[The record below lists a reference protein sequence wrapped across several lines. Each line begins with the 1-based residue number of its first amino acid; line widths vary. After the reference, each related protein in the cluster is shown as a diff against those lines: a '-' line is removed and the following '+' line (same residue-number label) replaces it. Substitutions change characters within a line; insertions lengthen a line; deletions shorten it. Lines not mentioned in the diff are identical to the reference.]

1 MKTTIR
7 YLVYSCLVLDSCAF
21 VLRSQIRESSKSV
34 REKTHDAY
42 GESESFSRTLDAKT
56 DVLDEL
62 EKDWNTLQSLR
73 PSEPSADISFPTA
86 VVSVGGSSYT
96 RMWTHQTWN
105 IHSHPPHRRYFR
117 HVRKWTK
124 STTARKI
131 LPTVLLATCWSIIVS
146 LSIEYFQVRPLKTV
160 IARMAGT
167 SSAVSLLSAPLA
179 LLLTLRANASL
190 ARLLEARQM
199 WGRIVLHSRGLSSI
213 LANYVYPMNPQA
225 AILSIRYL
233 SILGWIL
240 KGQVRNESIET
251 QDEILKLMIQ
261 STNPSEY
268 EWIIKQ
274 PKFPVGILSRIRQ
287 ICTIALAPTLYKS
300 DSRYQQIFL
309 IEERLQELESCVG
322 GNERLFSSPIPPTYT
337 CHLSRVISLWLLL
350 LPVSLV
356 VNGGLSTSATAF
368 VVSIAAYVFVGVDE
382 VGMEIENV
390 FQLLPLQQL
399 AAASQRDV
407 QNQFLI
413 LRDVPKF
420 TN

>member
-1 MKTTIR
+1 MKTIIR
-7 YLVYSCLVLDSCAF
+7 YLIYSCLVLDSCSF
-21 VLRSQIRESSKSV
+21 VLRSQIRERSKSV
-34 REKTHDAY
+34 PGLQAHLDA
-42 GESESFSRTLDAKT
+42 ESESFYRTLDGKIDA
-56 DVLDEL
+56 LDEL
-62 EKDWNTLQSLR
+62 EKDWNKLQSLR

-105 IHSHPPHRRYFR
+105 IHSDPPHRRYFR
-117 HVRKWTK
+117 HLRKWTE

-131 LPTVLLATCWSIIVS
+131 LPTVLLATCWSVIVS
-146 LSIEYFQVRPLKTV
+146 LSIEYFQVRPFKTV

-190 ARLLEARQM
+190 ARLLEARQL
-199 WGRIVLHSRGLSSI
+199 WGRIVLHSRSLSNI

-225 AILSIRYL
+225 ALLSIRYL
-233 SILGWIL
+233 SVFGWIL
-240 KGQVRNESIET
+240 KGQVRNESKES

-261 STNPSEY
+261 SKYQNEY
-268 EWIIKQ
+268 QWIIKQ
-274 PKFPVGILSRIRQ
+274 AKFPVALLSRIRQ
-287 ICTIALAPTLYKS
+287 IMVQIPTLSKG

-309 IEERLQELESCVG
+309 IEERLRELEACVG
-322 GNERLFSSPIPPTYT
+322 GNERLFSSPIPPTYSR
-337 CHLSRVISLWLLL
+337 HLSRVISLWLLL

-356 VNGGLSTSATAF
+356 VNGGLGTSATAF
-368 VVSIAAYVFVGVDE
+368 VVSIASYVFVGVDE

-399 AAASQRDV
+399 AAVTQRDV
-407 QNQFLI
+407 QNQFLL
-413 LRDVPKF
+413 LRDVPKL